1 MDLRTQ
7 RKYRIYLEEAH
18 NAKELESWRFY
29 EMRGFY
35 GTIWPYSQTH
45 LACLILSNRIGERIR
60 REKPHWKLIQNGDN
74 EMCFKLE
81 NKFIEE
87 AAEVIRAK
95 KKRRMTPEQKEKL
108 VEMGRKHH
116 FKSKT
121 NGDKAEFK
129 QI

>member
-1 MDLRTQ
+1 MQ

-18 NAKELESWRFY
+18 NAKELESWRF
-29 EMRGFY
+29 
-35 GTIWPYSQTH
+35 
-45 LACLILSNRIGERIR
+45 
-60 REKPHWKLIQNGDN
+60 
-74 EMCFKLE
+74 
-81 NKFIEE
+81 EE
-87 AAEVIRAK
+87 AAEVIGVK